1 MRFAI
6 LVFLAALTLP
16 GASRAE
22 GVTSFE
28 LDNGLQVVV
37 VENHRAPV
45 VVHMVWYKVGSA
57 DEPRGKSGIAHFLEH
72 LMFKA
77 TDQLASGELS
87 DTVNRNGGSDNAF
100 TNQDYTGYFQRIA
113 SDRLELVM
121 RMEASRMDGL
131 ALVPEDIGTERDVVI
146 EERNQRIEND
156 PGALFSEQ
164 MRAAQYLN
172 HPYGIPI
179 IGWKHEAESLTLED
193 ANAFYAQHYGPN
205 NAVLVVAG
213 DADPVEVKRLAE
225 QYYGVIPAKDKIVER
240 TRVTE
245 PPQLA
250 ERRLEYTDPR
260 IGNDYVI
267 RSYLA
272 PERDPG
278 AQREAAALTLLAEVL
293 GGSATTSALAKK
305 LQFET
310 QSSVYASAWYRGQ
323 SLDDTTFGL
332 INVPVPGTPLED
344 AVAALDNA
352 VVEFLE
358 EGVDADELDRI
369 KTQIRASEIYA
380 LDDFSGLANRYGAGL
395 TQGLTIEDIEA
406 WPDILMAVTEEDI
419 LDAARR
425 VFDRKN
431 AVTGYV
437 RTQEATQ

>member
-6 LVFLAALTLP
+6 LAFLSTLVWP
-16 GASRAE
+16 VASLAE

-28 LDNGLQVVV
+28 LENGLQVVV

-77 TDQLASGELS
+77 TDELGSGELS
-87 DTVNRNGGSDNAF
+87 KTVNRNGGSDNAF
-100 TNQDYTGYFQRIA
+100 TTQDYTGYFQRIA

-131 ALVPEDIGTERDVVI
+131 RLVPEDIGTERDVVI
-146 EERNQRIEND
+146 EERNQRTEND

-172 HPYGIPI
+172 HPYGTPI
-179 IGWKHEAESLTLED
+179 IGWQHEANALTLED
-193 ANAFYAQHYGPN
+193 ANTFYDSHYAPN

-213 DADPVEVKRLAE
+213 DADPDEVKRLAE
-225 QYYGVIPAKDKIVER
+225 EYYGAIAAKPTIVER
-240 TRVTE
+240 ERVKE

-250 ERRLEYTDPR
+250 ERRLTYADPR

-278 AQREAAALTLLAEVL
+278 AQKEAAALTLLAEVL
-293 GGSATTSALAKK
+293 GGSPTTSVLAKK

-323 SLDDTTFGL
+323 SLDVTTFGL
-332 INVPVPGTPLED
+332 INVPVPGTSLDD
-344 AVAALDNA
+344 AEAALDKA
-352 VVEFLE
+352 IAEFIE
-358 EGVDADELDRI
+358 EGVDPETLDRI

-380 LDDFSGLANRYGAGL
+380 LDDISGLANRYGAGL
-395 TQGLTIEDIEA
+395 TSGLTIEDIEA
-406 WPDILMAVTEEDI
+406 WPDLLMAVTEEDI
-419 LDAARR
+419 LAAARS
-425 VFDRKN
+425 VFDRRN

-437 RTQEATQ
+437 RSQEVTQ